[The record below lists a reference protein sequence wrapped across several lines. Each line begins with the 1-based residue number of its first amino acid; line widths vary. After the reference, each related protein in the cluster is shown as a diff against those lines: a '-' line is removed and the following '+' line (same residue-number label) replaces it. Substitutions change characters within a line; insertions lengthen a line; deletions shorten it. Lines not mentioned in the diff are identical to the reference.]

1 MAERISAQLDTV
13 YERGGRSSGQKE
25 RQEREGRLFS
35 VCKPRPDKLFSVHCL
50 SAVSKE
56 KQHSQRC
63 SVVQSSTAKN
73 TQPTCK
79 LTKMT
84 KILVKKPVYY
94 QKW

>member
-1 MAERISAQLDTV
+1 MAKKKGK
-13 YERGGRSSGQKE
+13 RG
-25 RQEREGRLFS
+25 REGRLFS
-35 VCKPRPDKLFSVHCL
+35 VCKPRPDKLSSVHCL

-63 SVVQSSTAKN
+63 SVVQSSTAQNK
-73 TQPTCK
+73 QPTCK

-84 KILVKKPVYY
+84 KILVKKLVYN